1 MTQLLDSNVLME
13 AGRHYDRFG
22 MAPGFWD
29 WLGRRAA
36 SGDVASVE
44 AVRDEIGEG
53 DELGHWARAL
63 PSAFWRPVG
72 AGSLAWGVE
81 LVRWVKDTERGLRPE
96 AIEAFLDSADFFL
109 ICEALA
115 TGSTVV
121 TREVSASGSRR
132 VIKIPDVCS
141 AFDVPCHQPFDVF
154 ERLGLRLLV

>member
-1 MTQLLDSNVLME
+1 MSSGT
-13 AGRHYDRFG
+13 GREPCPRHSG
-22 MAPGFWD
+22 
-29 WLGRRAA
+29 GR
-36 SGDVASVE
+36 SVP
-44 AVRDEIGEG
+44 D
-53 DELGHWARAL
+53 HWR
-63 PSAFWRPVG
+63 G
-72 AGSLAWGVE
+72 AWGVE
-81 LVRWVKDTERGLRPE
+81 LVRWVMDTERGLRPE

-141 AFDVPCHQPFDVF
+141 AFDVPCHQPFDVC